1 MGLPDF
7 KSAAMEGFRAWRH
20 GLETGPGD
28 FSVRDRLPVQQSQA
42 EASDEPGYIIA
53 LIHQEAKVNEQ
64 KEPQSQEQASTQD
77 VVEELNELGQK
88 LGAALKSLWESPERQ
103 ELEQEVREGLRTLGQ
118 QVDQVI
124 DAAKER
130 LAAEKV
136 PQQAQE
142 IAETV
147 ERSPVVQEVRAAL
160 LSGLRFL
167 NQELARALKQKAP
180 SEPGEQPSGASGP
193 DQPA

>member
-1 MGLPDF
+1 MD
-7 KSAAMEGFRAWRH
+7 
-20 GLETGPGD
+20 
-28 FSVRDRLPVQQSQA
+28 
-42 EASDEPGYIIA
+42 
-53 LIHQEAKVNEQ
+53 EQ
-64 KEPQSQEQASTQD
+64 KEPRSQGQASTQD
-77 VVEELNELGQK
+77 VVEELNELGQR

-147 ERSPVVQEVRAAL
+147 EKSPVVQEVREAL

-167 NQELARALKQKAP
+167 NQELARALKPKSP
-180 SEPGEQPSGASGP
+180 PEPGEKPTSESGP

>member
-1 MGLPDF
+1 MD
-7 KSAAMEGFRAWRH
+7 
-20 GLETGPGD
+20 
-28 FSVRDRLPVQQSQA
+28 
-42 EASDEPGYIIA
+42 
-53 LIHQEAKVNEQ
+53 EQ
-64 KEPQSQEQASTQD
+64 KEPRPQEQASTQE
-77 VVEELNELGQK
+77 VVEELNELGQR

-103 ELEQEVREGLRTLGQ
+103 ELEQGVREGLRTLGQ

-147 ERSPVVQEVRAAL
+147 EKSPVVQEVREAL

-167 NQELARALKQKAP
+167 NQELARALQQKSA
-180 SEPGEQPSGASGP
+180 SEPGEKPSGESTP